1 MSRMKL
7 GLLYSNTMGAVQP
20 DVATA
25 LAEHAEAAGVD
36 TLWTVEHVVVPG
48 NYESTYPYNRSGKMP
63 GGEDGAFPDPV
74 VWLAFV
80 AARTSRIRL
89 GTAMMILPQRNPVIT
104 AKALAT
110 LDVLSGGRMVLGAGI
125 GWLKE
130 EFDAIGIPFAE
141 RGSRTDE
148 SIEAM
153 RALWRDDHPSFHG
166 RHYNFDDAR
175 MWPKPV
181 NRAIPVIVGGHS
193 EPAARRAGRLGD
205 GFFPAAREP
214 EVNAAMIELMR
225 QTATDAGRDP
235 SAIRVILG
243 GWPDAE
249 KIEWAASCG
258 ADQLAVPVLAPDIDT
273 ARDSIDSAMAALRA
287 NGGEA

>member
-7 GLLYSNTMGAVQP
+7 GLVFANTMAGIPPDGAI
-20 DVATA
+20 A
-25 LAEHAEAAGVD
+25 LAQHAEAAGVD

-48 NYESTYPYNRSGKMP
+48 GYTSTYPYSRSGKMP
-63 GGEDGAFPDPV
+63 GGEDSPIPDPLI
-74 VWLAFV
+74 WLAFV
-80 AARTSRIRL
+80 AGHTDRIRL
-89 GTAMMILPQRNPVIT
+89 ATGMMILPQRNPVIT
-104 AKALAT
+104 AKELAT
-110 LDVLSGGRMVLGAGI
+110 LDLLSAGRMVLGAGI

-130 EFDAIGIPFAE
+130 EFEVLGVPFKE
-141 RGSRTDE
+141 RASRTE
-148 SIEAM
+148 EAIEAM
-153 RALWRDDHPSFHG
+153 RVLWREDHPTFHG
-166 RHYNFDDAR
+166 KHFNFDDAR

-181 NRAIPVIVGGHS
+181 NRAIPVVIGGHS

-235 SAIRVILG
+235 AAIRVTLG

-249 KIEWAASCG
+249 TVERLAAVR
-258 ADQLAVPVLAPDIDT
+258 ADQIAVPALSPDIET
-273 ARDSIDSAMAALRA
+273 ARNTIDSAMAALKA
-287 NGGEA
+287 SGGGA